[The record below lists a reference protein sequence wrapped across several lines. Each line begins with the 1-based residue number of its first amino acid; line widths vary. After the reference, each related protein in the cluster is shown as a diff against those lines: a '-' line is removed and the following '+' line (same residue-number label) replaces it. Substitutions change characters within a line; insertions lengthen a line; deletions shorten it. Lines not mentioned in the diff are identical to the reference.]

1 MGKSQEVETIS
12 NGFNRICAGTTFT
25 GNILA
30 SSDIRIDGVLEGNV
44 TTKGK
49 FVVGETG
56 HIKGDIICKN
66 ADILGK
72 VNGKIAASEFLAL
85 KSTANITGDITMPQI
100 CIEVGAKFVGYCN
113 MANGAGNSNS
123 GHNSNNG
130 NNGNVAKG
138 KGVMISSDANPK

>member
-12 NGFNRICAGTTFT
+12 NGFNRICAGTTFI

-49 FVVGETG
+49 FVAGETG
-56 HIKGDIICKN
+56 HIKGDIVCKN
-66 ADILGK
+66 GDILGK

-85 KSTANITGDITMPQI
+85 KSTANITGDITTEQI
-100 CIEVGAKFVGYCN
+100 LIEVGAKFVGYCN
-113 MANGAGNSNS
+113 MANNGSAAK
-123 GHNSNNG
+123 NG
-130 NNGNVAKG
+130 NGFKG
-138 KGVMISSDANPK
+138 KDAAASSDANQK

>member
-1 MGKSQEVETIS
+1 MGKSQEVEAIS

-56 HIKGDIICKN
+56 HIKGDVICKN

-72 VNGKIAASEFLAL
+72 VNGKINASESLAF
-85 KSTANITGDITMPQI
+85 KATAKVTGDIITEQI
-100 CIEVGAKFVGYCN
+100 LIEVGAKFVGYCN
-113 MANGAGNSNS
+113 MANNGS
-123 GHNSNNG
+123 SNNG
-130 NNGNVAKG
+130 NGGGSSKG
-138 KGVMISSDANPK
+138 KDRDAVSASLNANHQK